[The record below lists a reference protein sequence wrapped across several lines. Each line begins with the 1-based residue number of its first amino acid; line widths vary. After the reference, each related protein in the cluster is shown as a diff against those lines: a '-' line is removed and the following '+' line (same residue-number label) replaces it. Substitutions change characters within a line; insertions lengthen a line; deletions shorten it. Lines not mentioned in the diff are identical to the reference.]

1 VATARLTGQATGAA
15 LVAYCFLISSSHGPM
30 YALAV
35 AAGFAAL
42 GALASFSRLLVR
54 KGGAG

>member
-1 VATARLTGQATGAA
+1 
-15 LVAYCFLISSSHGPM
+15 M